1 VARCRRSERK
11 NVSRHGVSPHLGT
24 HLIKLAKT
32 DDHVAKFLREALGK
46 DDKQLVGALGRF
58 ARSKLAL
65 AQGMHFS
72 LRSVG

>member
-1 VARCRRSERK
+1 MRVARVARK
-11 NVSRHGVSPHLGT
+11 QLCDADT
-24 HLIKLAKT
+24 IELAKT
-32 DDHVAKFLREALGK
+32 DEHVAKFLREALGK
-46 DDKQLVGALGRF
+46 DDKQLVGALGRI